1 MSRRAPRVCLALVTV
16 TICPAA
22 LACAGKATQRAEQGA
37 SASVACANTWYLLS
51 VSPTTTVSN
60 ERHSLLVQAL
70 VDSCGRKTPVR
81 RAGVR
86 LDGYRATTD
95 SRGRC
100 TLYVRLMTGHYWVRL
115 YVHGHPVARTSV
127 SAIPLVAH

>member
-37 SASVACANTWYLLS
+37 SASVACANTRYLLS

-60 ERHSLLVQAL
+60 ERHSLLVRAL
-70 VDSCGRKTPVR
+70 ADSCGRKTPVR

-86 LDGYRATTD
+86 LDGYRATTG

-100 TLYVRLMTGHYWVRL
+100 TLYVRLMTGRYLVRL
-115 YVHGHPVARTSV
+115 YVHAHPVARTSV